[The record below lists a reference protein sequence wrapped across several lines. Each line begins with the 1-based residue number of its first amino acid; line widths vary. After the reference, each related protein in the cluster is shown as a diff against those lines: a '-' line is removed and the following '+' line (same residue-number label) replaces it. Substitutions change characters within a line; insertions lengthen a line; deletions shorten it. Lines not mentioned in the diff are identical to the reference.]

1 MDPTERGFDLSQAAD
16 TYCWNQA
23 DVARWWRSCWRF
35 LLSELAVTLQNHG
48 GLTLQQLL
56 MLEQLVQSL
65 EVVANHEAD
74 LEDIVGCDVRA
85 DVLKE
90 VVEGV
95 LNLSIKRRRWNLS
108 WWLLALL
115 VFSVG
120 KLERRTGGV
129 DDIWH
134 WEQAW
139 ILAMGCFG
147 RPNFILVS

>member
-1 MDPTERGFDLSQAAD
+1 
-16 TYCWNQA
+16 
-23 DVARWWRSCWRF
+23 
-35 LLSELAVTLQNHG
+35 
-48 GLTLQQLL
+48 

-65 EVVANHEAD
+65 EVVANHEGD
-74 LEDIVGCDVRA
+74 LEDIVGCDIRA

-90 VVEGV
+90 VVEDV
-95 LNLSIKRRRWNLS
+95 LNLSIERRRGNLS

-134 WEQAW
+134 
-139 ILAMGCFG
+139 
-147 RPNFILVS
+147 